1 MQIFVLGMHRS
12 GTSALARLLNLMGA
26 YFGGENVGTGRNVEN
41 RKGFWE
47 RRDVRLL
54 NDTILFNSGC
64 DWDRISSLDFDKLDG
79 RDALEDAAADIVLNL
94 DAHRPWFVK
103 EPRLCVLFPI
113 WRKALELPFCI
124 HIHRNPLEVAHSLKA
139 RNGIPIRAGLA
150 LWEFYNTRALA
161 ASAALP
167 RVFVGFEELL
177 EEPADTVSRI
187 HSALSAQ
194 GVPGLRVP
202 SNQELLAFLDPAL
215 RKQRRSLRAFR
226 SAATASQFQLYELL
240 LDAADSNSFA
250 TPALPQKCL
259 DQLRDY
265 ERTFSLDNRKA
276 QANARKR
283 SRNEQNLEL
292 RLALNR
298 LELSHAETQKQDLA
312 ARTRSLEK
320 EIVLRQ
326 RSETDLK
333 IQLAVAHQQ
342 SKTLKRELNV
352 LERQREDLRQRNQDL
367 GAQFEEQHKRN
378 HDLERQH
385 DKLGQRN
392 KDLSRHRADLI
403 RQCADLSKQHADLSK
418 QHAGLSKQHAD
429 LSGQH
434 DNVKRLQVD
443 LEKQHRDLQRNG
455 TELARQHNKLKESQ
469 VALRSDIRQ
478 AAQSLAAR
486 RADALA
492 TIRQWDDRLIQLK
505 DRRANLSRLERQLAH
520 DIGTLMESRRW
531 RVGEMV
537 IAIGTR
543 ALRRKSRNTIPD
555 RLSKGNE
562 TYRAKR
568 LSCRDGAAKIAE
580 SIDDLTG
587 MLPSHS
593 TTLEKLAGFSPSR
606 DEQVTIYLLQRRFQL
621 SQLEREVEILDAHL
635 DCLASVG
642 DALLKSRRWRL
653 GDWVA
658 SFPYRLVLRPR
669 PPTVAA
675 SLSRHIQNYRFD
687 MESRTVDHATEPTG
701 VKRSDATGLRA
712 PSAVNT
718 TPRPQVNIPTTD
730 TEQPDDSDLAGSTVP
745 ATAAL
750 SIEPDVC
757 VDIVVC
763 VHNALDDV
771 RRCLHSITAKTTVD
785 FHLIVINDGSNV
797 ETTQWLRRF
806 TAATPNAELFETGEP
821 TGYTGAANRG
831 LRTSTAEYVVL
842 LNSDTIVGRLWL
854 EGLLDCMYS
863 GEDLGIVGPVS
874 NAATWQSI
882 PERFGSEGNWAVN
895 HLPPGYN
902 VDEFSE
908 LVRLK
913 SARRFPQADFL
924 NGFCLMIGRKVLE
937 RVGYLDEEAF
947 PKGYGEENDYCIR
960 ARDAGFKLAVAD
972 HCYIYHAKSRSFG
985 SATRDILSARGR
997 ETLQSKYGI
1006 ERIQHGTE
1014 RLRNSTALSE
1024 LRRAV
1029 AESLATANAAVH
1041 AQTAMDSPV
1050 AEPTPTGPGKILFV
1064 LPAKGGSGGAN
1075 SVVQEVAGM
1084 RKLGVDAK
1092 AATHERY
1099 RDRFRHFYRE
1109 FFESENYFL
1118 FFDSDEELMALS
1130 SPFDVIVATL
1140 WSTPAQIAPIAR
1152 RLPNKTFFYYV
1163 QDYEPWFFPNDPD
1176 LQSEAAESYNLIP
1189 DMALMAKTDWICR
1202 TVRERHGCDVY
1213 RVAPSLDHDVFY
1225 PSAKGSIDKEE
1236 VVTIAAMIRPSTPR
1250 RAPIRTLAVLR
1261 EVVKRRANKE
1271 ALRVVVFGCETADLN
1286 AYVKRHDTE
1295 LSLDFPFENRGLLTR
1310 NEVAELLREADIF
1323 LDLSDYQAFGR
1334 TGLESMAC
1342 GCATVLT
1349 AHGGAYEYALD
1360 GDNTLLVDVTSFNE
1374 VVTAVERLLNNAGL
1388 RRQIQSRALETAARY
1403 SILRA
1408 SLSELSVFEL
1418 VTTLRRRKRLVSA
1431 PSFRR
1436 GIEPAAMLPAAVS
1449 ISVLGLTRA
1458 NGNRKPFSNRETR
1471 VLRPLRQACL
1481 RDRVEVSEALSLA
1494 SLCQQDPD
1502 ICIVPCDS
1510 VEQLTTAH
1518 QLVETCAKAGIKLIY
1533 ETDELPNARASA
1545 EAAVRVLV
1553 EAADRVVVSTAGL
1566 RDGYQRLNPAVTVL
1580 PAALDQVLWMEDSVP
1595 GERLLD
1601 ARRSPDRMNLISIA
1615 DGTELKF
1622 VASGWPEILE
1632 ATQKPTSL
1640 QGYGYFDGV
1649 PPAGWQFASNVNE
1662 SLEQFVLRLRTDNR
1676 WDLALLPANASAADA
1691 DLRFLVYAALG
1702 LTIVCSDQGPHTA
1715 FARHEEN
1722 AIVVGNSSSEWRDGV
1737 TRAIQDT
1744 KLRESLRAR
1753 ALYDIDTKYSLGRR
1767 AIEYLEAYCGVLK

>member
-26 YFGGENVGTGRNVEN
+26 YFGGENAGTGRNVEN

-64 DWDRISSLDFDKLDG
+64 DWDRISSLNLDELDG

-113 WRKALELPFCI
+113 WRKALEFPFCI

-167 RVFVGFEELL
+167 RVFVGFEGLL
-177 EEPADTVSRI
+177 EEPAGIVSRI
-187 HSALSAQ
+187 HSALSAK
-194 GVPGLRVP
+194 GVQGLRVP

-259 DQLRDY
+259 DQLHDY
-265 ERTFSLDNRKA
+265 ERTVSLDNRKA

-320 EIVLRQ
+320 EIVQRQ

-385 DKLGQRN
+385 DKLRQRN

-403 RQCADLSKQHADLSK
+403 RQFADLSK
-418 QHAGLSKQHAD
+418 QHAGLSKQHAGLSKQHD
-429 LSGQH
+429 NLSGQH

-443 LEKQHRDLQRNG
+443 LEKRHRDLQRNG
-455 TELARQHNKLKESQ
+455 TELAGQHNKLKESQ

-478 AAQSLAAR
+478 AAESLAAR

-562 TYRAKR
+562 TYSAKR
-568 LSCRDGAAKIAE
+568 LSCRDWAAKTAE

-653 GDWVA
+653 GDWMA
-658 SFPYRLVLRPR
+658 SLPYRLVLRPR

-675 SLSRHIQNYRFD
+675 SLSRHTQNYRFD
-687 MESRTVDHATEPTG
+687 KQSRTDDHATEPTG
-701 VKRSDATGLRA
+701 VQGSDATG
-712 PSAVNT
+712 
-718 TPRPQVNIPTTD
+718 RPQVTGPVTN
-730 TEQPDDSDLAGSTVP
+730 TEQPDDSDLTGSKVRATVDV
-745 ATAAL
+745 AT
-750 SIEPDVC
+750 EPTVC

-785 FHLIVINDGSNV
+785 FHLIVINDGSDV
-797 ETTQWLRRF
+797 GTTQWLRRF
-806 TAATPNAELFETGEP
+806 TAAIPNAELIETSEP
-821 TGYTGAANRG
+821 TGYTRAANRG
-831 LRTSTAEYVVL
+831 LRASTAEYVVL

-863 GEDLGIVGPVS
+863 GENLGVVGPVS

-882 PERFGSEGNWAVN
+882 PERFNSEGSWAVN
-895 HLPPGYN
+895 DMPPGYN

-908 LVRLK
+908 LVRLR
-913 SARRFPQADFL
+913 SARRFPRVDFL
-924 NGFCLMIGRKVLE
+924 NGFCLMIGRTVLK
-937 RVGYLDEEAF
+937 RVGYLDDEAF
-947 PKGYGEENDYCIR
+947 PQGYGEENDYCIR
-960 ARDAGFKLAVAD
+960 ARDAGFELAVAD

-985 SATRDILSARGR
+985 SATRDTLSARGR

-1006 ERIQHGTE
+1006 ERIQRGTE
-1014 RLRNSTALSE
+1014 RLRNSTTLSE

-1029 AESLATANAAVH
+1029 AETVASANTAVH
-1041 AQTAMDSPV
+1041 AETAMTTTEP
-1050 AEPTPTGPGKILFV
+1050 APTPAGPGKILFV

-1099 RDRFRHFYRE
+1099 RDRFRHFYKE

-1130 SPFDVIVATL
+1130 SPFDVVVATL

-1152 RLPNKTFFYYV
+1152 RWPDKTFFYYV

-1202 TVRERHGCDVY
+1202 TVRERHGREVY

-1225 PSAKGSIDKEE
+1225 PAAQGSIDKEGN
-1236 VVTIAAMIRPSTPR
+1236 VTIAAMIRPSTPR

-1261 EVVKRRANKE
+1261 EVVNRARNKE
-1271 ALRVVVFGCETADLN
+1271 ALRVVIFGCETADLN
-1286 AYVKRHDTE
+1286 AYVQRHDTD

-1360 GDNTLLVDVTSFNE
+1360 GDNSLLVDVTSFNQM
-1374 VVTAVERLLNNAGL
+1374 VTAVERLLNNAGL
-1388 RRQIQSRALETAARY
+1388 RGQIQSRALETAARY

-1408 SLSELSVFEL
+1408 SLSELSVFQL
-1418 VTTLRRRKRLVSA
+1418 VTTLRRRKRKVAA

-1449 ISVLGLTRA
+1449 ISVLGLNGA
-1458 NGNRKPFSNRETR
+1458 NGNRKPFSNRQTR
-1471 VLRPLRQACL
+1471 VLQPLRQACL
-1481 RDRVEVSEALSLA
+1481 RDRVVVGEALSLA

-1510 VEQLTTAH
+1510 VGQLRTTR
-1518 QLVETCAKAGIKLIY
+1518 QIVETCGKAGIKLIY
-1533 ETDELPNARASA
+1533 ETDELPNARANA

-1553 EAADRVVVSTAGL
+1553 EAADRIVVSCIDL
-1566 RDGYQRLNPAVTVL
+1566 RDGYQQMNPAVTVL
-1580 PAALDQVLWMEDSVP
+1580 PAALDQVLWIENSVP

-1601 ARRSPDRMNLISIA
+1601 ARRSSGRMNLVSIA
-1615 DGTELKF
+1615 DGNELKF
-1622 VASGWPEILE
+1622 VASGWPAILE
-1632 ATQKPTSL
+1632 AAQTPTSL
-1640 QGYGYFDGV
+1640 QVYGHFDGV
-1649 PPAGWQFASNVNE
+1649 PAADWQISSNADE
-1662 SLEQFVLRLRTDNR
+1662 SLEQFAIHLRTDNR
-1676 WDLALLPANASAADA
+1676 WDVALLPANESTTDA
-1691 DLRFLVYAALG
+1691 DLKFLVYAALG

-1722 AIVVGNSSSEWRDGV
+1722 AIIVGNSTHEWREGV
-1737 TRAIQDT
+1737 TRAIQDAE
-1744 KLRESLRAR
+1744 LRESLRAR
-1753 ALYDIDTKYSLGRR
+1753 ALYDVDTKHSLGRR
-1767 AIEYLEAYCGVLK
+1767 AVEYLEAYCGVLK